1 MIFVCFFLLALRR
14 RLEYAL
20 VVTILNYIY
29 MTASWGLLLL
39 LEASPWRLWLLGSTI
54 TIEKRIIKRSCHRR
68 HPENTR
74 AEEEGQSMNGTC

>member
-1 MIFVCFFLLALRR
+1 
-14 RLEYAL
+14 
-20 VVTILNYIY
+20 

-54 TIEKRIIKRSCHRR
+54 TIEKRIIKRHVMTDRR

-74 AEEEGQSMNGTC
+74 AEEEGQSMNGAC